1 MNYSHTPVL
10 LKEVIDL
17 LQPKPGEN
25 FVDATLGGGGYSMA
39 LLEKIAPK
47 GKVLS
52 IDLDVDAIEAFELRI
67 KDKALTIRST
77 LVHGNFSQIDKI
89 AEKHTFTNINGI
101 VADIGLSSYEL
112 DEAGRGISFQKK
124 EPLDMRFDQ
133 SAQTPD
139 AKFII
144 NRYTEKQLTDIFWKF
159 SEEKHTSRIV
169 KNILRERAKAEIHY
183 TTDLVELIKNSLP
196 KPVQHKFADSARRI
210 FQALRIA
217 VNHELENLETFLPKA
232 LDLLNP
238 GGRLAIVAF
247 HSLEDRMV
255 KNFFKEASRGCVCP
269 IDFPQCR
276 CGKNPIAR
284 IVTKKPVIASE
295 EELEKNPRSKPAKLR
310 VLQKL

>member
-1 MNYSHTPVL
+1 
-10 LKEVIDL
+10 
-17 LQPKPGEN
+17 
-25 FVDATLGGGGYSMA
+25 
-39 LLEKIAPK
+39 
-47 GKVLS
+47 
-52 IDLDVDAIEAFELRI
+52 
-67 KDKALTIRST
+67 
-77 LVHGNFSQIDKI
+77 
-89 AEKHTFTNINGI
+89 
-101 VADIGLSSYEL
+101 
-112 DEAGRGISFQKK
+112 
-124 EPLDMRFDQ
+124 MRFDQ